1 MRTCWE
7 SFEAYAFRAL
17 GREFGER
24 LLPRGLDITFCDQVF
39 LIGSGLIWNVYF
51 AAVAIAIGFGLAVA
65 VAMAR
70 FSENPWL
77 SRAAAMFIFVFRGS
91 PLFIQF
97 FFFYSAFV
105 LLPRSGIDIPLGFIT
120 LTVDTSALTTAQ
132 VGGVL
137 VLVLNTTAYS
147 AELFYGAAEGQK
159 PPPSGSGQAVL
170 DPSDRSLKFSNR
182 KEGIRQ
188 KPSRGGGMADKE
200 LCSVCEEYL
209 AEWYCK
215 KCDRKICQVPFL
227 LPLATQ
233 TLEKIFLSSWKI
245 TSFSTRRAPT
255 SKGHEAIIR
264 SSACLFP
271 QY

>member
-1 MRTCWE
+1 MRASKQPFWV
-7 SFEAYAFRAL
+7 
-17 GREFGER
+17 
-24 LLPRGLDITFCDQVF
+24 RG
-39 LIGSGLIWNVYF
+39 
-51 AAVAIAIGFGLAVA
+51 
-65 VAMAR
+65 
-70 FSENPWL
+70 PP
-77 SRAAAMFIFVFRGS
+77 SRAVPQR
-91 PLFIQF
+91 PL
-97 FFFYSAFV
+97 
-105 LLPRSGIDIPLGFIT
+105 RIDL
-120 LTVDTSALTTAQ
+120 A
-132 VGGVL
+132 
-137 VLVLNTTAYS
+137 
-147 AELFYGAAEGQK
+147 FYGAAEGQK

-188 KPSRGGGMADKE
+188 KPSRGGGMAEKE

-271 QY
+271 QYCLPRPSPHF